1 MAEDPSN
8 DQLYDFLVGL
18 GTAGI
23 AHTGHDF
30 LTHLK
35 AVQSVLEDG
44 GAEPEIARAGP
55 LHSIYGTEG
64 FQDFS
69 LPLKERAQVQGLIGA
84 RAEFAANCNC
94 VMDRSTFDAAVA
106 AAVTDASSAGGALTR
121 ASSAGGAL
129 TRASSAG
136 GALTRASSAGGA
148 LTRGGYTFEIRDRV
162 EGSPP
167 IALTRAQLADL
178 AEVHLFDW
186 LEQVDRS
193 DRGWGYRREA
203 YRQMAE
209 LVGPRA
215 VAAYDAAF
223 AREAAAT

>member
-129 TRASSAG
+129 TR
-136 GALTRASSAGGA
+136 
-148 LTRGGYTFEIRDRV
+148 GGYTFEIRDRV